1 MDEKYVITIDGP
13 DYTGKST
20 LWLKA
25 NEYNKNIQ
33 IRGIVSNIAYALKY
47 GRNVKELIDLYNQ
60 NPIHFQ
66 MLLVLSINFYKHCF

>member
-25 NEYNKNIQ
+25 NEYNKNMEEQ
-33 IRGIVSNIAYALKY
+33 NECVSN
-47 GRNVKELIDLYNQ
+47 R
-60 NPIHFQ
+60 
-66 MLLVLSINFYKHCF
+66 